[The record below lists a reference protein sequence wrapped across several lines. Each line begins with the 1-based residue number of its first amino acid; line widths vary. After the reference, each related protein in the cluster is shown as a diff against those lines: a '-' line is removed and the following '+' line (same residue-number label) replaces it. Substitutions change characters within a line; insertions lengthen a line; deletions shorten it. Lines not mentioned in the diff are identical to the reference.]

1 VPRPASVS
9 VVVPAFNEAES
20 LPVVVPAIVAAVGP
34 SLLEVILVDDG
45 STDDTWARIEE
56 LRRTFPTVVGLR
68 LTRNFGHQA
77 AILAGLTEARGDA
90 VVMLDADGQHPPACI
105 PAFMEQWQH
114 GFDVVQ
120 GVRTE
125 TDGEGW
131 LKRSTS
137 GAFYRLLSSL
147 GGPAVPA
154 GSADFR
160 LLSRAALD
168 ALLASVGPLIFLRG
182 LIPWLGFRA
191 AHVPFKAERRVR
203 GVTKYTWF
211 RMLRFSIHGILSFTT
226 VPLRVATLLGLTVAA
241 FSFLYLVVVLVVWL
255 SSSAVVPGWASVMG
269 LLSLLG
275 GIQLVTIGLLG
286 EYIGRVFVAQ
296 LKRPHF
302 VVQQRASQV
311 DTAG

>member
-1 VPRPASVS
+1 VTVS

-20 LPVVVPAIVAAVGP
+20 LPVVVPEIVSVVG
-34 SLLEVILVDDG
+34 SALLEVILVDDG
-45 STDDTWARIEE
+45 STDDTWDRIEE
-56 LRRTFPTVVGLR
+56 LRRTFPAVNGVR

-90 VVMLDADGQHPPACI
+90 VVMMDADGQHPPACI
-105 PAFMEQWQH
+105 ATFLEQWRQGYH
-114 GFDVVQ
+114 VVQ

-125 TDGEGW
+125 TVGEAW
-131 LKRSTS
+131 LKRWTS
-137 GAFYRLLSSL
+137 NAFYRMLSSL
-147 GGPAVPA
+147 GGPPVPA

-160 LLSRAALD
+160 LLSRAAVD

-182 LIPWLGFRA
+182 LIPWLGFPA
-191 AHVPFKAERRVR
+191 AYVPFKAERRAR

-211 RMLRFSIHGILSFTT
+211 RMVRFSVHGVLSFTT
-226 VPLRVATLLGLTVAA
+226 VPLRIATLLGLAVAA

-255 SSSAVVPGWASVMG
+255 TSTGVPGWASVMG

-302 VVQQRASQV
+302 VVQQRAP
-311 DTAG
+311 